1 MPITRD
7 QELWACA
14 LHVEKQHGKAAASHC
29 VDRMAELKAAGDD
42 EGAMFWYSVLER
54 LAALDDRTAARN

>member
-1 MPITRD
+1 
-7 QELWACA
+7 
-14 LHVEKQHGKAAASHC
+14 
-29 VDRMAELKAAGDD
+29 MAELKEAGDE